1 MSRQAMEDAN
11 NFGWTGRLDLK
22 YGVKKGR
29 TILIGNSHSGPLM
42 VQKPLYPED
51 DVCHTCI
58 LHPPGGV
65 VGGDRLEIDVKVDR
79 GASALI
85 TTPGA
90 TKFYRSSGKTAVQ
103 DQRLTVADQGMLEW
117 FPQENILFPGAKT
130 CIRTRIELAPTALF
144 IGWEIL
150 CLGLPVNNEPFTIGR
165 ADTTLALNRD
175 NRPVF
180 LDRLRVKNKDD
191 PTAPAGLRGFP
202 VCATF
207 LATTDNGKL
216 LEPLRSLA
224 CREEKALFGVTLM
237 DGLLV
242 ARYLGFSTFAA
253 RALFIAI
260 WQQLRPHIAKRVA
273 CPPRIWAT

>member
-1 MSRQAMEDAN
+1 MKTEHGT
-11 NFGWTGRLDLK
+11 GWTGRLGLE
-22 YGVKKGR
+22 YTQKKGR
-29 TILIGNSHSGPLM
+29 TILTGNSHSGPLM

-103 DQRLTVADQGMLEW
+103 DQHLTVAAQGVLEW
-117 FPQENILFPGAKT
+117 FPQENILFPGAKA
-130 CIRTRIELAPTALF
+130 CIRTRIELAPTARF

-150 CLGLPVNNEPFTIGR
+150 CLGLPTNNELFSTGR
-165 ADTTLALNRD
+165 ADTTLALNRGT
-175 NRPVF
+175 RPVF
-180 LDRLRVKNKDD
+180 YDRLRVQNEEDL
-191 PTAPAGLRGFP
+191 TGAAGLRGFP
-202 VCATF
+202 VSATF
-207 LATTDNGKL
+207 VATTDNK
-216 LEPLRSLA
+216 EAVESLRSLG

-242 ARYLGFSTFAA
+242 GRYLGFSTFAA

-260 WQQLRPHIAKRVA
+260 WQQLRPHIGKRAA